1 MTLHFDAAHV
11 VGYDAVARA
20 KPAPDV
26 FLEAADRLKVAPT
39 RCVAFEDSD
48 TGVAAALEAGMTVVQ
63 VPDMV
68 PARSTRAH
76 HLAPSL
82 LDGARACGLI
92 R

>member
-1 MTLHFDAAHV
+1 
-11 VGYDAVARA
+11 
-20 KPAPDV
+20 
-26 FLEAADRLKVAPT
+26 
-39 RCVAFEDSD
+39 
-48 TGVAAALEAGMTVVQ
+48 MTVVQ